1 MKSKIFT
8 GAELNSLNNRLK
20 GSKKDDTGIYS
31 ARVKPKIIELL
42 SHWFPMYRQLK
53 KLVENGKK

>member
-8 GAELNSLNNRLK
+8 GAELDSLNNRLK

-42 SHWFPMYRQLK
+42 SHWFPMKRQLK